1 LKESTIPPIKS
12 PMNEY
17 LDAVFQG
24 RNEWW
29 RYLLSIAIILILWLI
44 IGSIPIFLFGVYLL
58 MDGNPDSGLTAQGF
72 TGVAP
77 LMGMFVILSSYLF
90 FFMAIFISVHFI
102 HKRPF
107 RSLITSQPK
116 INWPRLFVG
125 FIFWFIIAGLVSIF
139 EAILYPGRYVFS
151 FDPDRFI
158 IYAVFALLLIPIQAS
173 CEELFFRGY
182 LMQGLGLRIRGMIIL
197 PVASGL
203 IFGLLHLANPEMAVP
218 SGAWMLAVSYFLVGV
233 FAALVT
239 LLDGGLELALG
250 LHSANNL
257 YTALVANTTVS
268 ALASESIFKVN
279 EIDPLYGLISLAIGL
294 VIFYL
299 LAFLIFPREDYAPA
313 KEFSMQDD

>member
-29 RYLLSIAIILILWLI
+29 RYLLSVAIILILWLI

-116 INWPRLFVG
+116 INWSRLFVG
-125 FIFWFIIAGLVSIF
+125 FTFWLIIAGLVSIF

-158 IYAVFALLLIPIQAS
+158 IYAIFALLLIPIQAS

-182 LMQGLGLRIRGMIIL
+182 LMQGLGLRVRGMIIL
-197 PVASGL
+197 PVVSGL

-299 LAFLIFPREDYAPA
+299 LAFLIFPREDNTPA